1 MIIAKIIIVPPINT
15 LKGGI
20 SLRNNHTH
28 KGAKIV
34 STSINNP
41 IVTDL
46 VVLDPMVIQT
56 KPNVSWGTPNKKPIR
71 ISLFVKFKS
80 LAMKKEINTLEID
93 AYQIAGTKSKLEFFL
108 MIITSIEKLIGIVRA
123 TKLPNK
129 VPPEIESPIITVIPI
144 IARTIESKPIIETFS
159 FK

>member
-1 MIIAKIIIVPPINT
+1 MIIAKTIIVPPIKT

-20 SLRNNHTH
+20 SLRNNHTQ

-34 STSINNP
+34 SVSINKP
-41 IVTDL
+41 MVTDL
-46 VVLDPMVIQT
+46 VVLDPIVIQT
-56 KPNVSWGTPNKKPIR
+56 KPKVSWGTPNKKPIK
-71 ISLFVKFKS
+71 ISLFVKLKS
-80 LAMKKEINTLEID
+80 LVIKKEIRTLEAD
-93 AYQIAGTKSKLEFFL
+93 PYQIAGIKSKLEFFR
-108 MIITSIEKLIGIVRA
+108 MIITSIEKLIGIVKA

-144 IARTIESKPIIETFS
+144 IAKIIESKPMIETFS

>member
-1 MIIAKIIIVPPINT
+1 M
-15 LKGGI
+15 
-20 SLRNNHTH
+20 
-28 KGAKIV
+28 
-34 STSINNP
+34 
-41 IVTDL
+41 
-46 VVLDPMVIQT
+46 
-56 KPNVSWGTPNKKPIR
+56 
-71 ISLFVKFKS
+71 FVKFKS

-144 IARTIESKPIIETFS
+144 IAKTIESKPITETFS

>member
-1 MIIAKIIIVPPINT
+1 MMNT
-15 LKGGI
+15 LRGGI
-20 SLRNNHTH
+20 SLRNNHTQI
-28 KGAKIV
+28 GAQIV

-46 VVLDPMVIQT
+46 VVLDPIVIQT

-71 ISLFVKFKS
+71 ISWFVKFKS
-80 LAMKKEINTLEID
+80 LAMKEEINTLEID

-144 IARTIESKPIIETFS
+144 IAKTIESKPITETFS